1 VSRNNDAPARLGKYP
16 LTVFDQVVA
25 AMNSY
30 VILFPALL
38 GRDFNEIAKR
48 SIFISVFTL
57 WQALA
62 RITVINEVLDIR
74 NSSTEYFIHAKKM
87 IYISSTS
94 FLLIPFSGMFSLTIN
109 EVLVLSLVITSGLQI
124 ELARQYFLASNQES
138 KAALID
144 LTWLTVTIILFV
156 MKIQAENIFVTWFL
170 GSISSLC
177 LAFWLVRISHPIGAN
192 RDKVNKVNSLALTIP
207 MILAGHTFF
216 QNLILTEFHQTNFLG
231 QLRAVQLCFLPAIF
245 LMNIQQSI
253 FVPLITQKNFTQ
265 LKTLRKRI
273 NSVALLFT
281 AICLVAVPYVL
292 GTASSQKSLFIISI
306 LVAFSVFLNLQITYE
321 SLIFVIEAR
330 IKILVFYRIVWLLIG
345 FLCMII
351 LVDSENWFI
360 LGLVLIDFF
369 YLLALLIAK
378 KGTQSIRIRNKT

>member
-1 VSRNNDAPARLGKYP
+1 MSRNNDAPARLGKYP

>member
-1 VSRNNDAPARLGKYP
+1 MSRNKDVPVRLGKYP
-16 LTVFDQVVA
+16 LTVFDQVIA

-38 GRDFNEIAKR
+38 GRDYNELAKR

-74 NSSTEYFIHAKKM
+74 NSSTKYFIHAKKM

-94 FLLIPFSGMFSLTIN
+94 FLLIPFSGMFSLTKN
-109 EVLVLSLVITSGLQI
+109 EVLVLLLVISTGLQI
-124 ELARQYFLASNQES
+124 ELARQYFLASNEES
-138 KAALID
+138 KAVSID
-144 LTWLTVTIILFV
+144 LTWLIGTIILFV
-156 MKIQAENIFVTWFL
+156 MKIQGGNMFVTWFL

-177 LAFWLVRISHPIGAN
+177 LAFWLVKISHPIGGN
-192 RDKVNKVNSLALTIP
+192 KDKVNKVNSLALTIP
-207 MILAGHTFF
+207 IILAVHTFF
-216 QNLILTEFHQTNFLG
+216 QNLILTEFHQTYFLG
-231 QLRAVQLCFLPAIF
+231 QLRAVQLCFLPVIF

-253 FVPLITQKNFTQ
+253 FVPLITQTNFAK

-273 NSVALLFT
+273 NSVSLLFT
-281 AICLVAVPYVL
+281 AICFVAVPYIL
-292 GTASSQKSLFIISI
+292 GTGSSQKSLFIISI

-321 SLIFVIEAR
+321 SLVFVAGAR
-330 IKILVFYRIVWLLIG
+330 IEILVFYRIVWLLVS
-345 FLCMII
+345 FLCMVF
-351 LVDSENWFI
+351 LVESENWFI

-369 YLLALLIAK
+369 YLLALLNAK
-378 KGTQSIRIRNKT
+378 KGTQSIRIRSKT

>member
-1 VSRNNDAPARLGKYP
+1 MSRNKDAPARLGKYP

-38 GRDFNEIAKR
+38 GRDFKEIAKR

-94 FLLIPFSGMFSLTIN
+94 FLLIPFSGMFSLTID

-138 KAALID
+138 KAVLID
-144 LTWLTVTIILFV
+144 LTWLTGTIILFV

-216 QNLILTEFHQTNFLG
+216 QNMILTEFHQTNFLG
-231 QLRAVQLCFLPAIF
+231 QLRAVQLCFLPVIF

-253 FVPLITQKNFTQ
+253 FVPLITQTNFRQ
-265 LKTLRKRI
+265 LKTLRKQM

-306 LVAFSVFLNLQITYE
+306 LVAFSVFLNSQITYE
-321 SLIFVIEAR
+321 SLIFVIAAR
-330 IKILVFYRIVWLLIG
+330 IEILVFYRIVWLLIS

-378 KGTQSIRIRNKT
+378 KGTQSIRIQNKT